1 MRMRSVLQIVSL
13 AAAVA
18 VLAGVPGAS
27 AKVHHRHYSR
37 PPVDS
42 CVAHRSVYTAGSVC
56 SFDCKP
62 GSLGCSQQVCS
73 GGRWY
78 PALPCP
84 LPFCTARCG

>member
-1 MRMRSVLQIVSL
+1 MRMRSVLKIVSL

-27 AKVHHRHYSR
+27 AKHRYSPR
-37 PPVDS
+37 PVDS
-42 CVAHRSVYTAGSVC
+42 CVIHRQVYTSGSIC

-62 GSLGCSQQVCS
+62 GSLGCSQQICS
-73 GGRWY
+73 GGHWY

-84 LPFCTARCG
+84 LPLCTARCG

>member
-1 MRMRSVLQIVSL
+1 MRMRSVLKIVSL

-27 AKVHHRHYSR
+27 AKHRHSRYSR
-37 PPVDS
+37 RPVYS
-42 CVAHRSVYTAGSVC
+42 CVIHRQVYTSGSIC

-62 GSLGCSQQVCS
+62 GSLGCSQQICS
-73 GGRWY
+73 GGHWY

-84 LPFCTARCG
+84 LPLCTARCG